1 MAKKHFLLIA
11 ALALSATANLAQNVS
26 KECYRGFFDGGYTIG
41 AVDYTFN
48 RFEVNTSHGYQI
60 TPSFFVGGG
69 AGMHFMSSYET
80 PSMVIPLDVRKS
92 KVDIPLFVNARF
104 NMSEGHYV
112 PFLDVKAG
120 KYITY
125 EGGLYMNISLGCRIA
140 MGEKNAVNVHVGY
153 TTEQLEFETFYKF
166 VSSSS
171 MDYLRKGTLRNTEG
185 IAVKIGYEF

>member
-26 KECYRGFFDGGYTIG
+26 RECYRGFFDGGYTIG
-41 AVDYTFN
+41 VGDYTFS

-80 PSMVIPLDVRKS
+80 SSMVIPLDVRKS

-140 MGEKNAVNVHVGY
+140 MGEKNAVNIHVGY

-171 MDYLRKGTLRNTEG
+171 MDYLRKGTLRTTEG

>member
-26 KECYRGFFDGGYTIG
+26 RECYRGFFDGGYTIG
-41 AVDYTFN
+41 VGDYTFS

-80 PSMVIPLDVRKS
+80 SSMVIPLDVRKS

-140 MGEKNAVNVHVGY
+140 MGEKNAVNIHVGY

-171 MDYLRKGTLRNTEG
+171 MDYLRKGTLRATEG